1 MNNSSIPLL
10 SCIAIMLPLIL
21 HDVFFLR
28 GIKILKK
35 HEIVRLNYQEELIPT
50 GCGWFLFFYIT
61 STYLLLLLLWC
72 FQPSVALPWKLGVFF
87 LCGSFAI
94 AALGWQDDCAH
105 DKHIK
110 GFRGHVGIL
119 VTERRM
125 TSGFLKAWAGGN
137 ISLIICLALY
147 DNVLEI
153 LFHTILLSLSI
164 NLINLFDL
172 RPGRASKVFLSLF
185 ILVLVSTPF
194 FSVPV
199 SWIMIYPIIS
209 ATLLLFYHDAKR
221 MVMLGD
227 TGSNYL
233 GFILGYTL
241 ISTTPL
247 NIKIVFFLLFLFL
260 HILAERY
267 SFTTFIR
274 NRPLLHKL
282 DLLGGKKAPP
292 MHSEAS
298 YSSSSSGSRFIKRG

>member
-1 MNNSSIPLL
+1 MNSSTVLLL

-28 GIKILKK
+28 GVKLLEK
-35 HEIVRLNYQEELIPT
+35 HEIVRLNYQEEMIPT

-61 STYLLLLLLWC
+61 STYVLLSLL
-72 FQPSVALPWKLGVFF
+72 FFVRPSLDIPWKFAVFF

-94 AALGWQDDCAH
+94 AALGWQDDCTH
-105 DKHIK
+105 DKYIK
-110 GFRGHVGIL
+110 GFRGHLGAL

-137 ISLIICLALY
+137 ISLIICLGLY
-147 DNVLEI
+147 DTVFEV
-153 LFHTILLSLSI
+153 LFHTILLALSI

-172 RPGRASKVFLSLF
+172 RPGRASKVFLLLF
-185 ILVLVSTPF
+185 ILVLVATPL
-194 FSVPV
+194 FSVPI
-199 SWIMIYPIIS
+199 SWVFVYPIIS

-241 ISTTPL
+241 ICTTPL
-247 NIKIVFFLLFLFL
+247 KIKIVFFFVFLVL
-260 HILAERY
+260 HVLAERY

-274 NRPLLHKL
+274 DRPLLHKL

-292 MHSEAS
+292 IDSEAS